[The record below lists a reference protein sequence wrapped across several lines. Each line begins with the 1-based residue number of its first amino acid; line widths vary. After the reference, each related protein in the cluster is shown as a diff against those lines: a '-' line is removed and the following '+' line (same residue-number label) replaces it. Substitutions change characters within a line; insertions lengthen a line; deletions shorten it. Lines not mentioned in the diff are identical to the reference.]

1 MIILTLY
8 KEPEGKR
15 ENREFAALQEAIEYG
30 QKTGSYYDILDPV
43 TGKVIDWNEINVR
56 EEDDWYYDE
65 NEYLWKKYNPDDG
78 FYNGIMARENH
89 GGLMNLSVTCC
100 GSVNNLLHSPQSA
113 GN

>member
-1 MIILTLY
+1 MFWYPKGKDFDVRDRNGVTL
-8 KEPEGKR
+8 R
-15 ENREFAALQEAIEYG
+15 DFL
-30 QKTGSYYDILDPV
+30 
-43 TGKVIDWNEINVR
+43 
-56 EEDDWYYDE
+56 
-65 NEYLWKKYNPDDG
+65 KKYNPDDG